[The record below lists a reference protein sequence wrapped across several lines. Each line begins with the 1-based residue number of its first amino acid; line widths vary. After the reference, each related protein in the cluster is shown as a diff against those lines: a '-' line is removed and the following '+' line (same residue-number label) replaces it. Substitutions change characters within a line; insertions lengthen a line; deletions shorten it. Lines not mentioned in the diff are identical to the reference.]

1 MYGIMDGQGV
11 AGNRQ
16 QIPWGVDKGFTFLEV
31 ILAMTILSFGL
42 LAITG
47 MFGVSTQALHS
58 SGNRTKA
65 ILLAQ
70 EKLEELK
77 SLPYDQMISAPMEE
91 DTEEPV
97 YTFQEERGPILLVWA
112 VQEDHPQMGL
122 SLLAVKAVWK
132 SSGGQTQSVSFIT
145 LRTDLQNTGG

>member
-1 MYGIMDGQGV
+1 LDREWLEM
-11 AGNRQ
+11 
-16 QIPWGVDKGFTFLEV
+16 KGFTFIEV
-31 ILAMTILSFGL
+31 ILSLTILSFGL

-77 SLPYDQMISAPMEE
+77 NLPYHQLISTPMEE
-91 DTEEPV
+91 DTEEPAH
-97 YTFQEERGPILLVWA
+97 TFQEERGSILLVWS
-112 VQEDHPQMGL
+112 VQKDRPRMGL
-122 SLLAVKAVWK
+122 SVLTVKAAWR
-132 SSGGQTQSVSFIT
+132 SSGGQTQTVSFVT
-145 LRTDLQNTGG
+145 LRTDL